1 MSDSQ
6 KNFYKKLLGK
16 KGERAV
22 ISYMKK
28 LGYKLII
35 ANYSTP
41 FGEADCVFA
50 RDGVIFFV
58 EVKTRTGKLFGEPK
72 DAVDYKKQEKY
83 RKIAQYYM
91 LNNGESEISFV
102 VAEVTKEGINL
113 IENAF

>member
-1 MSDSQ
+1 
-6 KNFYKKLLGK
+6 
-16 KGERAV
+16 
-22 ISYMKK
+22 MKK

-41 FGEADCVFA
+41 FGEADCVLS